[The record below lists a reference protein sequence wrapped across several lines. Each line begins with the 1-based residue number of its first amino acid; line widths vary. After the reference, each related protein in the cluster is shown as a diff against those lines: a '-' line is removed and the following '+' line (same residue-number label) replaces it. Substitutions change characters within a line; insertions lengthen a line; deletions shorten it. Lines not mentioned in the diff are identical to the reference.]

1 MTAPRTILATRAVA
15 AALFSLS
22 LAACGGQGRAARETH
37 DDQLE
42 RGRYLV
48 AIMDCGGCHTPGAL
62 LGAPKKE
69 LGLSG
74 SDVGFETPAGVVY
87 PPNLT
92 PHPSGLGDWS
102 EAQIIAAVRTG
113 VRPDGRQLVF
123 MPWPAYASM
132 TDSDAAAMAA
142 YLKSLPPIDHKVPGP
157 STAETAPSPYYSLVD
172 PTKRGR

>member
-1 MTAPRTILATRAVA
+1 MTAAARGA
-15 AALFSLS
+15 AALLATLG

-62 LGAPKKE
+62 LGAPKNE

-123 MPWPAYASM
+123 MPWPAYASL
-132 TDSDAAAMAA
+132 TDEDAAAMAA

-157 STAETAPSPYYSLVD
+157 SAAGAAPSPYYSLVD
-172 PTKRGR
+172 PSKRAR